1 MSRILRFG
9 KYFSWTVVDQFINL
23 GIPRLI
29 LFPILASMMTDDAFG
44 SFVITLGAIQM
55 IGLAP
60 SNGLIGYIIRDYIT
74 QSDDR
79 KALLTRTTLM
89 LSLAIMIPTSLM
101 YILGAKS
108 IAGFYGGNTIVMQL
122 LPMMA
127 IFLLLTNVVETLQAT
142 YRVHRKFKRISLVH
156 GLQTALLFL
165 AIPLYYQWQ
174 MRGIAVAYIIAGVGA
189 LMFVGFLERRTIFQR
204 PMFSRSFAKS
214 AMKVWP
220 AFSIAAMISLSAG
233 YLDRMLLGY
242 WWSPADVKPFF
253 AAVSMASL
261 VAIPGTLLAGL
272 IFSLLGSVKQAGHL
286 NRKFYVY
293 YVLGVCASSVVVLLI
308 GWFVGR
314 WLLEL
319 FYPDVADVSMT
330 LWYAIMAGFAIF
342 NVGTLFRPFVSK
354 FLSPKIL
361 PVISIISFVARIT
374 PLVILIPTQG
384 AMGAAQGLLIG
395 MSITSCMWL
404 ILYIKKFI
412 FSLNTKAVDAVD
424 VQEPNAQPPD
434 EPDISG

>member
-9 KYFSWTVVDQFINL
+9 QYFSWTVVDQFLHL

-60 SNGLIGYIIRDYIT
+60 SNGLIGYIIRDFIK
-74 QSDDR
+74 QSDPD
-79 KALLTRTTLM
+79 KALLTRTTLV
-89 LSLAIMIPTSLM
+89 LSLAIMIPTSFF
-101 YILGAKS
+101 YIVGAKS
-108 IAGFYGGNTIVMQL
+108 IAGFYGGNTIVLQL

-127 IFLLLTNVVETLQAT
+127 IYLLLTNVVETLQAT
-142 YRVHRKFKRISLVH
+142 YRVHRKFNKISLVH
-156 GLQTALLFL
+156 GVQTAMLFL

-174 MRGIAVAYIIAGVGA
+174 MRGIAVAYIIASTGA
-189 LMFVGFLERRTIFQR
+189 LILVGLLERRTIFQR
-204 PMFSRSFAKS
+204 PMFSWSFAKS

-261 VAIPGTLLAGL
+261 VAIPGTLLANL

-314 WLLEL
+314 WLLDI
-319 FYPDVADVSMT
+319 FYPDVTDVAMT
-330 LWYAIMAGFAIF
+330 IWKPIMAGFAIF
-342 NVGTLFRPFVSK
+342 NIGTLFRPFVSK

-361 PVISIISFVARIT
+361 PLISIISFIARIT

-384 AMGAAQGLLIG
+384 VAGAATGLLIG
-395 MSITSCMWL
+395 MSITSSIWL
-404 ILYIKKFI
+404 ILYVKKFI
-412 FSLNTKAVDAVD
+412 ISLTT
-424 VQEPNAQPPD
+424 
-434 EPDISG
+434 